1 MGKRRTPGTA
11 YTSRIEIMSFLRRG
25 LSSLP
30 VQAILVAGLYGQAAQ
45 TPPPAKPSTSQ
56 APDPAKPAAPR
67 VESTDLKK
75 KAYVRPFSGGV
86 TLAVLGQTPIQDGG
100 FSDGST
106 NQTRDASTA
115 GGGYRVG
122 FGANVQVRLPR
133 KFAVVGSVI
142 QHKSGHSTTL
152 DQYDGVDNPNTPLDD
167 RKHTTI
173 DETSIVKY
181 WDYTVML
188 RRFTKDHFA
197 AGHRAFFE
205 GGFNFRNV
213 RNVRTERETTIVET
227 VADTKPIVP
236 TRTMGR
242 GIVGG
247 VGAQFVD
254 DFGVKLVPEF
264 RYTRWLQPTFSDLST
279 QSRKNQFEAIVSITF

>member
-1 MGKRRTPGTA
+1 
-11 YTSRIEIMSFLRRG
+11 MSFLRRG

-30 VQAILVAGLYGQAAQ
+30 VQVILAAGLYGQAAQ
-45 TPPPAKPSTSQ
+45 TPEPAKTEPAKPSAAQS
-56 APDPAKPAAPR
+56 PNAPR
-67 VESTDLKK
+67 TESTDLKK
-75 KAYVRPFSGGV
+75 KAYVRPFSGGI

-100 FSDGST
+100 FSDSAT
-106 NQTRDASTA
+106 NQTRDSSTA
-115 GGGYRVG
+115 GGGYRIG

-142 QHKSGHSTTL
+142 QHKSSHSSTL
-152 DQYDGVDNPNTPLDD
+152 DQYDGIDNPNTPLDD

-188 RRFTKDHFA
+188 RRYTKDHFA

-205 GGFNFRNV
+205 GGMNFRNV
-213 RNVRTERETTIVET
+213 KSVRTARETTIVET
-227 VADTKPIVP
+227 VADAKPIVP

-242 GIVGG
+242 GLTGG

-264 RYTRWLQPTFSDLST
+264 RYTRWIQPSFDSLST